1 MKMNKIAF
9 FISILLIVCSF
20 QGNAQSKKSG
30 NLVKREREVQAF
42 NAIVANGSFELIL
55 TQGESNSVIV
65 ESDET
70 AQEFIKTIIDG
81 SALKI
86 DIIESNKKTKTIK
99 IHVTVSDLNSL
110 ILLGNVAA
118 VSEGVLN
125 CNKLFLFMGGTTSLK
140 INLMAS
146 DMDLETGDA
155 SNAILTGI
163 VDVLKVRATDDSDV
177 DAFALESQVC
187 SLKATGF
194 PEVRL
199 NVVKE
204 LDLIVTG
211 GGNVY
216 FTGDPEIKSRIF
228 AGSGFVVKRRVETSP
243 KENKRKKEN
252 LEPNP
257 QENPDE
263 AEEGLDE

>member
-1 MKMNKIAF
+1 MKMNKVLF
-9 FISILLIVCSF
+9 FISILFVVCSF
-20 QGNAQSKKSG
+20 EGNSQSKKSG
-30 NLVKREREVQAF
+30 NVVKREREVQAF
-42 NAIVANGSFELIL
+42 DAIVANGSFELIL
-55 TQGESNSVIV
+55 TQGESTGVIV
-65 ESDET
+65 ESDEA
-70 AQEFIKTIIDG
+70 AQEFIKTNIDG
-81 SALKI
+81 AALKI
-86 DIIESNKKTKTIK
+86 DIIESNKKTKVIK

-118 VSEGVLN
+118 SSEGVLN

-146 DMDLETGDA
+146 DLDIETGDA
-155 SNAILTGI
+155 SNAVLAGS

-177 DAFALESQVC
+177 DAFALESQKC

-199 NVVKE
+199 NVVSE

-216 FTGDPEIKSRIF
+216 YTGDPVIKSRIF
-228 AGSGFVVKRRVETSP
+228 AGSGFVVKRRVETSS
-243 KENKRKKEN
+243 KNNENKQN
-252 LEPNP
+252 LDPKP
-257 QENPDE
+257 QENPNE
-263 AEEGLDE
+263 AEEGQDE

>member
-9 FISILLIVCSF
+9 FISILLVVCSF
-20 QGNAQSKKSG
+20 QGNGQSKKSG
-30 NLVKREREVQAF
+30 NVVKREREVQAF
-42 NAIVANGSFELIL
+42 DAIVANGSFELIL
-55 TQGESNSVIV
+55 TQGESNTVIV
-65 ESDET
+65 ESDEA

-146 DMDLETGDA
+146 DLDLETGDA
-155 SNAILTGI
+155 SNAILTGAI
-163 VDVLKVRATDDSDV
+163 DVFKVRATDDSDV
-177 DAFALESQVC
+177 DAFALESQIC

-216 FTGDPEIKSRIF
+216 YTGDPEIKSRIF

-243 KENKRKKEN
+243 KKNN
-252 LEPNP
+252 QNTQPQP

-263 AEEGLDE
+263 AEESQDE